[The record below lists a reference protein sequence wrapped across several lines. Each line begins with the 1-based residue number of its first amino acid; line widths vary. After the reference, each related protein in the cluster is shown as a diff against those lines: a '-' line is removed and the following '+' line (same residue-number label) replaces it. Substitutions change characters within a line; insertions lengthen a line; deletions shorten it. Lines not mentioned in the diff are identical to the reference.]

1 MKNLILIV
9 SMAFLSLN
17 LIAIEDERTL
27 GEFTSIENSCSIDM
41 IIKQGDVQKVMVVS
55 PEKYQQKIKTQV
67 IGGTLMV
74 DVKGSLSYR
83 NEELHIEI
91 TVKDLKEITNTG
103 SADIEIVGVFNA
115 ESMYIGMHGSG
126 DLEGDFNV
134 KDMEIKMH
142 GSGDVE
148 MSGVNGSLDV
158 RQMGSGDFEG
168 ESLHLGSAYFSIN
181 GSGDAEVSGTAAMME
196 LSQSG
201 SGDFDGRSFEVK
213 TAKIRKTSSG
223 EADVHVTD
231 TLDARLSG
239 SGDLN
244 VKGRPE
250 ISNFSANGSGE
261 IHTI

>member
-1 MKNLILIV
+1 MKKIIIII
-9 SMAFLSLN
+9 SMAFLSFN
-17 LIAIEDERTL
+17 LMAIEEERTVSV
-27 GEFTSIENSCSIDM
+27 FTSIENNCSLDM
-41 IIKQGDVQKVMVVS
+41 IIKQGDVQKVIVVS
-55 PEKYQQKIKTQV
+55 PDKYLQKIETKV
-67 IGGTLMV
+67 MGNTLVV

-83 NEELHIEI
+83 NEDFHIEV
-91 TVKDLKEITNTG
+91 TVKNLKEITNSG
-103 SADIEIVGVFNA
+103 SSDIEILGTFNA
-115 ESMYIGMHGSG
+115 DNMFINMQGSG
-126 DLEGDFNV
+126 DLEGDFDV

-148 MSGVNGSLDV
+148 ISGINGSLDV
-158 RQMGSGDFEG
+158 IQMGSGDFDG
-168 ESLHLGSAYFSIN
+168 ESLHLGSAHFSIN
-181 GSGDAEVSGTAAMME
+181 GSGDAEVSGTAAMLE

-223 EADVHVTD
+223 EADVHITD

-250 ISNFSANGSGE
+250 ITNFSANGSGE
-261 IHTI
+261 IHTL

>member
-1 MKNLILIV
+1 MKNVIILLA
-9 SMAFLSLN
+9 MAFLSLN
-17 LIAIEDERTL
+17 LMAVEEERTL
-27 GEFTSIENSCSIDM
+27 SPFTSIDNSCSLDM
-41 IIKQGDVQKVMVVS
+41 IIKQGDVQKVVVVS
-55 PEKYQQKIKTQV
+55 PEKYLGKIVTEV
-67 IGGTLMV
+67 NGNTLNI
-74 DVKGSLSYR
+74 DVKGSLTYR
-83 NEELHIEI
+83 NEDLHIEI
-91 TVKDLKEITNTG
+91 TVKDLKEITNSG
-103 SADIEIVGVFNA
+103 SADIEFLGIYGGDHMLI
-115 ESMYIGMHGSG
+115 SMHGSG

-148 MSGVNGSLDV
+148 ISGVNSSLDV
-158 RQMGSGDFEG
+158 RQMGSGDFDG
-168 ESLHLGSAYFSIN
+168 KGLHLGSAYFSIN

-244 VKGRPE
+244 VKGRPDMTH
-250 ISNFSANGSGE
+250 FSVNGSGE
-261 IHTI
+261 IHTL